1 MRVIITGAT
10 GFIGSNLVRAFLDR
24 GDEVWALVRQGSPRL
39 GVLPQEAGL
48 SLVYGD
54 LEHVEEAASQ
64 IGSGDV
70 FLHMAWG
77 GVNREEI
84 DSPAVQQKNV
94 EASLACVRAAHALG
108 CRLFMDAGSRVEYGR
123 TEGLMEESMDC
134 HPINAYGRA
143 KWEFYNRALP
153 LCRELGMDFCHLR
166 FFSVYG
172 IGDHPWSI
180 ISTLVREL
188 PKGGKVS
195 LSACR
200 HDWNFMYIDDAVDA
214 VVRLCGRFLAHPGE
228 ALADGASIVNIAS
241 RDTRRLKNFVEELHE
256 LAGGRG
262 ELEYG
267 TFVQAKE
274 GALSVRP
281 DVERLHALLPGWRER
296 YTFRQGIRAMLEDGG
311 AAAAIEK
318 ERDR

>member
-123 TEGLMEESMDC
+123 TEVRREESMDC

-143 KWEFYNRALP
+143 KR
-153 LCRELGMDFCHLR
+153 
-166 FFSVYG
+166 
-172 IGDHPWSI
+172 
-180 ISTLVREL
+180 
-188 PKGGKVS
+188 
-195 LSACR
+195 
-200 HDWNFMYIDDAVDA
+200 
-214 VVRLCGRFLAHPGE
+214 
-228 ALADGASIVNIAS
+228 
-241 RDTRRLKNFVEELHE
+241 
-256 LAGGRG
+256 
-262 ELEYG
+262 
-267 TFVQAKE
+267 
-274 GALSVRP
+274 
-281 DVERLHALLPGWRER
+281 
-296 YTFRQGIRAMLEDGG
+296 
-311 AAAAIEK
+311 
-318 ERDR
+318 